1 MTRYRLASTLLV
13 VTLALSVQFCG
24 GGSDSGPD
32 TPTVPV
38 PVPSAT
44 PEPPPVGEAPLSESC
59 AALEPGVRQEDASC
73 STGPEHF
80 LDEMNDAID
89 EVRARFPEYFGE
101 GRNVVNVGAYYVEII
116 RALDRM
122 GLCAETGGEEVGVK
136 RSAAFNDQF
145 DILTARSEYRNGDSI
160 FLGSC
165 SPAVIQVGARPRHPI
180 PEGCTLPRSTWAGC
194 GRPQSRYFRHVDEAI
209 GRMMDD
215 HPELFDFSDI
225 NPGTDWPRVTNIDA
239 YQQGVVDLLAQQ
251 GYCAFFDG
259 EEIQM
264 KRTNEFSEHY
274 DVNYK
279 DEYVRRGEGTYRGA
293 CYPAA
298 F

>member
-1 MTRYRLASTLLV
+1 MTRYRLTSTLLV

-59 AALEPGVRQEDASC
+59 AALEPGVRQEEASC
-73 STGPEHF
+73 SSGPEHF

-101 GRNVVNVGAYYVEII
+101 GRNVVNVGAFYVEII
-116 RALDRM
+116 RALDRK
-122 GLCAETGGEEVGVK
+122 GLCAETGGEEVGIK
-136 RSAAFNDQF
+136 RTEAFNDQF

-165 SPAVIQVGARPRHPI
+165 SPAVIQVGQPI
-180 PEGCTLPRSTWAGC
+180 PTDGC
-194 GRPQSRYFRHVDEAI
+194 GHEDRAALRDQTHEAVAKL
-209 GRMMDD
+209 RS
-215 HPELFDFSDI
+215 LA
-225 NPGTDWPRVTNIDA
+225 R
-239 YQQGVVDLLAQQ
+239 QGVHA
-251 GYCAFFDG
+251 
-259 EEIQM
+259 
-264 KRTNEFSEHY
+264 SPEHLGGLRAAPEP
-274 DVNYK
+274 VL
-279 DEYVRRGEGTYRGA
+279 
-293 CYPAA
+293 PAR
-298 F
+298 